1 MDTGS
6 EEGEAGTFSFAAVT
20 MAGHALNILH
30 EKSQRTVLSIH
41 VCVVPRSLMKSHAVP
56 LHPTWDV
63 THPSPRSP
71 PVSHLLAS

>member
-6 EEGEAGTFSFAAVT
+6 EEGEAGTFSLAAVT
-20 MAGHALNILH
+20 MASRVLNILH
-30 EKSQRTVLSIH
+30 EKSQRIVLSIH
-41 VCVVPRSLMKSHAVP
+41 VVPRSLMKSHAVP